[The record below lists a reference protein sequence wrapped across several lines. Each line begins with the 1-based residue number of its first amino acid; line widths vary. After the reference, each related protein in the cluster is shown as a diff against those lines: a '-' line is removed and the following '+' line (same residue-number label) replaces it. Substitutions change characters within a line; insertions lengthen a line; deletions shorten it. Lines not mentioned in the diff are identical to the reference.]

1 MKYIIFLLFPFLA
14 HGQLDTIFKKNGDT
28 ILGVIIPNPDI
39 TIFYKNEKGIDSRVN
54 LSKVRKYV
62 IVKDT
67 LGAKSGKIEYV
78 RIDSLIKGSK
88 EDLYLRSKSW
98 LVHYFKSANAVIQMD
113 DKETGKIIGKGVFM
127 FPVRGGFGNILDY
140 DPVHFTVQINTKEN
154 KTRII
159 VNDFIHEGGNYQY
172 AVDYGSLDEPKC
184 PKGFLY
190 VGFVFN
196 NMKKMA
202 HDEAKIILNNY
213 YKYMHSDSPI
223 NTDEF

>member
-1 MKYIIFLLFPFLA
+1 MKYIILFMFPLFA
-14 HGQLDTIFKKNGDT
+14 HGQMDTIFKKNGDT
-28 ILGVIIPNPDI
+28 ILGVITPNPDI
-39 TIFYKNEKGIDSRVN
+39 TIFYKNEQGINNRVN

-67 LGAKSGKIEYV
+67 LGLKSGKIEYV

-113 DKETGKIIGKGVFM
+113 DKENGKLMGKGVFM
-127 FPVRGGFGNILDY
+127 FPVKSVLGITLDH
-140 DPVHFTVQINTKEN
+140 DPIHYTIQINTKEN

-159 VNDFIHEGGNYQY
+159 VNDFIHEGGNYKD
-172 AVDYGSLDEPKC
+172 ARDYGSLNEPKC
-184 PKGFLY
+184 PKGLY
-190 VGFVFN
+190 VGFIFN

-202 HDEAKIILNNY
+202 HEQAKIILHDY

-223 NTDEF
+223 ISDEF

>member
-14 HGQLDTIFKKNGDT
+14 HGQMDTIFKKNGDT
-28 ILGVIIPNPDI
+28 ILGVITPNPDI
-39 TIFYKNEKGIDSRVN
+39 TIFYKNEQGINSRVN

-67 LGAKSGKIEYV
+67 LGLKSGKIEYV

-113 DKETGKIIGKGVFM
+113 DKENGKLMGKGVFM
-127 FPVRGGFGNILDY
+127 FPVKSVLGITLDH
-140 DPVHFTVQINTKEN
+140 DPIHYTIQINVKEN

-159 VNDFIHEGGNYQY
+159 INDFIHEGGNYKD
-172 AVDYGSLDEPKC
+172 AVDYGSLNEPKC
-184 PKGFLY
+184 PKGFFY
-190 VGFVFN
+190 VGFIFN

-202 HDEAKIILNNY
+202 HEEAKIILNDY

-223 NTDEF
+223 ISDEF